1 MFALMVVIAVEFEE
15 RGCRLTFQ
23 ELISCSLCS
32 SAGGDETP
40 EGMQGPGDFLVLV
53 IRTGL
58 AHPAD
63 GVAGPCRAGQGLPIE
78 KMTAVHH
85 QSRIQSSHPPLRLPA
100 MRTGPAEVRICLVM
114 IYFISA
120 STSEASATCLSLA
133 LLLASQGC
141 LQALLFAGP
150 GSWLSREAT
159 PQRLVSQAVSSPSSA
174 PSVSSLV
181 SVRTPGCELIPG
193 HPLDTMASCCC

>member
-1 MFALMVVIAVEFEE
+1 MVVIAAEFEE
-15 RGCRLTFQ
+15 RGCRLTVQ
-23 ELISCSLCS
+23 ELIGCSLCS

-85 QSRIQSSHPPLRLPA
+85 QSRIQSSHPP
-100 MRTGPAEVRICLVM
+100 
-114 IYFISA
+114 
-120 STSEASATCLSLA
+120 
-133 LLLASQGC
+133 
-141 LQALLFAGP
+141 
-150 GSWLSREAT
+150 
-159 PQRLVSQAVSSPSSA
+159 
-174 PSVSSLV
+174 
-181 SVRTPGCELIPG
+181 
-193 HPLDTMASCCC
+193 